1 MDNTYAL
8 LSHITVHAGNTKIL
22 FTTDKYKTNIETYD
36 YECVYDYFTY
46 AELLELLRQIKT
58 QHKQNYLTLKVNRY
72 DDFFIKDFNF
82 INAVFYDKHFTTQE
96 YSNFLETEFLN
107 TDNPQALMD
116 KFIYSN
122 NLN

>member
-1 MDNTYAL
+1 M
-8 LSHITVHAGNTKIL
+8 
-22 FTTDKYKTNIETYD
+22 
-36 YECVYDYFTY
+36 
-46 AELLELLRQIKT
+46 LRQIKT

-72 DDFFIKDFNF
+72 NDFFIKDFNF

-96 YSNFLETEFLN
+96 YDDFLSNEFPN

-122 NLN
+122 NLDKEVLSNDHTT